1 MNGSRKEFGLLLAS
15 LYGGET
21 ATMIVRATQDS
32 NHPMVYGV
40 DQNGGWHLLVPIAED
55 YSFAEIRGD
64 PLSLIHWKH
73 PETGRRYMD
82 LMCGAD
88 QFHEVFA
95 SLVDDITRRV
105 QTDDRAPESVLQAVL
120 EEWRQLLSSASS
132 AISEKL
138 RRAIFGELEVLRLL
152 AIENPYRAVES
163 WAGPSGGMHSFMTPR
178 ADLEV
183 ITSSQEGSSVVISS
197 VDQLDPPQGRALLL
211 VRVSVRDASS
221 GRSIHDEVEL
231 LTELGLSMSVLVKK
245 LAECGF
251 LLGID
256 SDDARYEVA
265 KSPVIW
271 EVTDDFPGLRSSD
284 LPESRRNAIT
294 RMKYALDLTSEQPLT
309 EGQVRT
315 LLDER
320 RTENDQ
326 T

>member
-21 ATMIVRATQDS
+21 ATMIVRATRDS
-32 NHPMVYGV
+32 NHPMAYGV
-40 DQNGGWHLLVPIAED
+40 DQNGGWHLLMPIADD
-55 YSFAEIRGD
+55 YSFVEISGG

-82 LMCGAD
+82 LMCGVD

-105 QTDDRAPESVLQAVL
+105 QTDDSAPEPVLQTVL
-120 EEWRQLLSSASS
+120 EEWRQLLSPASP

-138 RRAIFGELEVLRLL
+138 RKAIFGELEVLRLL
-152 AIENPYRAVES
+152 AIGNPYRAVES
-163 WAGPSGGMHSFMTPR
+163 WVGPAGGAHSFMTPR

-183 ITSSQEGSSVVISS
+183 ITSSQEGLSVVISS

-211 VRVSVRDASS
+211 VRVSVRDSPS
-221 GRSIHDEVEL
+221 GRSIHDQVEL
-231 LTELGLSMSVLVKK
+231 LTELGLPMSALVKR

-251 LLGID
+251 LLGVD

-284 LPESRRNAIT
+284 LPESRRHAIT
-294 RMKYALDLTSEQPLT
+294 RMKYVLDLTSEQPLT
-309 EGQVRT
+309 GGQVKT
-315 LLDER
+315 LLGER
-320 RTENDQ
+320 RAEHDQ
-326 T
+326 A